1 MIFREQLL
9 NASAKSF
16 YKVESNS
23 LFTCITGKINM
34 NKSLDFSRF
43 SPENPENAELY
54 KIVTCASNSN
64 YFCSLFRKKT
74 MAKKIIALICI
85 LKAAKSFRLSRTN
98 MYCS

>member
-23 LFTCITGKINM
+23 LFTCITGKVNM

-43 SPENPENAELY
+43 SPENPKNPEHY

-64 YFCSLFRKKT
+64 FFCSLFKKKLWQ
-74 MAKKIIALICI
+74 KKL
-85 LKAAKSFRLSRTN
+85 LL
-98 MYCS
+98 